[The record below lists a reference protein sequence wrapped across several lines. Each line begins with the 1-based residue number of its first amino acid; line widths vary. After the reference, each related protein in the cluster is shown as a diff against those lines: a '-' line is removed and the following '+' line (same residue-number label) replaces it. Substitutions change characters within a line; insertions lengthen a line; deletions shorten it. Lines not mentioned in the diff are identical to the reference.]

1 MKTWLAYLCLGLSMA
16 LVGCY
21 VALSKPLVAAFPVLL
36 LAWLRFG
43 TGTVLMMGWLKP
55 EPQESPLSRAT
66 HRLLFLTSFLGNFL
80 FSICMLYGLS
90 LTSASSAGVILAAIP
105 AMVAVLSALFLG
117 ERLSRLSLFAILCA
131 FVGIGLYASNR
142 PEQTSAAYPNA
153 SIGNLLVFAAVC
165 CEASYAVIGKY
176 LTAHLSAKR
185 IAAVINVW
193 GLALTTPFGICLAL
207 QFDFAG
213 VTADNWAL
221 LLFYATAASV
231 VTVWLWMTGLKTI
244 PAHQAGVF
252 TVFLPITAAAIGVAF
267 FDEVMTGIQVI
278 AFAIALVGVV
288 LATLPK
294 RGQRG
299 QRSER
304 AATQRTSSD

>member
-1 MKTWLAYLCLGLSMA
+1 M
-16 LVGCY
+16 
-21 VALSKPLVAAFPVLL
+21 
-36 LAWLRFG
+36 
-43 TGTVLMMGWLKP
+43 
-55 EPQESPLSRAT
+55 
-66 HRLLFLTSFLGNFL
+66 
-80 FSICMLYGLS
+80 
-90 LTSASSAGVILAAIP
+90 
-105 AMVAVLSALFLG
+105 
-117 ERLSRLSLFAILCA
+117 
-131 FVGIGLYASNR
+131 
-142 PEQTSAAYPNA
+142 
-153 SIGNLLVFAAVC
+153 FAAVC

-193 GLALTTPFGICLAL
+193 GLALTTPFGIYLAL

-213 VTADNWAL
+213 VTADKWAL

-299 QRSER
+299 QRGER